1 MSLKSWPSSP
11 SDEKKPITQSIQSLD
26 MIFPSISWAVESLH
40 QSYSDIIIRQFIIS
54 HDHHHHHLVC
64 YMCYTRPF
72 NNTIWNG
79 GSTTQSYLLDLWDLY
94 YLHEITCD
102 NHRCISSDN
111 HYNPSKSSSP
121 ANEVASV
128 SGCCQAAVSGG
139 PEHPLNDV
147 VP

>member
-11 SDEKKPITQSIQSLD
+11 SDEKKPITQSIQSMD

-40 QSYSDIIIRQFIIS
+40 QSYSDIIIRQFIIIIIIITITI
-54 HDHHHHHLVC
+54 VC
-64 YMCYTRPF
+64 YMCNTRPF